1 MARASQLI
9 LTAEPTLPPLA
20 VPMGTSPDRPLES
33 DWASGRPP
41 APVAKLTAVPQ
52 GQHQQ
57 YVQRQQHKHKTTGK
71 GKKVLSMNIL
81 GTVKWFNV
89 KKRYGFTTRHNN
101 KEDVFVHETAI
112 EKNDPRKY
120 YLPFPKGDTL
130 GKAVILA
137 ASAIQGRKGPQAA
150 NVTGP
155 GGVPLQGS
163 KHAPN
168 CKLENYPHCRSPPD
182 TYQGNKTQTKQP
194 SSLIPVLLI
203 PFLSSCGLPA
213 SLPFSP
219 FPFHCSYAPFLCT
232 HKFPPWPPF
241 TNPFPRAPSQ
251 SRKMVTGRER
261 KESFPKVTIFSLNVN
276 DFYLEFPTG
285 TPPPTLAQSVSQ
297 LTTLPQET
305 KNRFPLKKL
314 PPDSVS

>member
-1 MARASQLI
+1 
-9 LTAEPTLPPLA
+9 
-20 VPMGTSPDRPLES
+20 MGTSPDRPLES

-101 KEDVFVHETAI
+101 KEDVFVHETHLVLVL
-112 EKNDPRKY
+112 R
-120 YLPFPKGDTL
+120 
-130 GKAVILA
+130 
-137 ASAIQGRKGPQAA
+137 RKGPQAA

-194 SSLIPVLLI
+194 SSLSNIPVLLI